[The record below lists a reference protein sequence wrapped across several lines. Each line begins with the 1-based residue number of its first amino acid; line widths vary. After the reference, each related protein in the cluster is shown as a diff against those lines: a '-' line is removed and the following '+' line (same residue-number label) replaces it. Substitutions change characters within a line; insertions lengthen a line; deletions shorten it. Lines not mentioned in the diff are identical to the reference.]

1 VTFVKS
7 DLGTAP
13 AIKPSLLWF
22 FYFSIEERLDDPTFF
37 IRKLN
42 QVLCCGN
49 LVLFGHVMFFGHS
62 F

>member
-22 FYFSIEERLDDPTFF
+22 FYFSIEERLDDPTFLLESSTKCF
-37 IRKLN
+37 A
-42 QVLCCGN
+42 VET
-49 LVLFGHVMFFGHS
+49 
-62 F
+62 